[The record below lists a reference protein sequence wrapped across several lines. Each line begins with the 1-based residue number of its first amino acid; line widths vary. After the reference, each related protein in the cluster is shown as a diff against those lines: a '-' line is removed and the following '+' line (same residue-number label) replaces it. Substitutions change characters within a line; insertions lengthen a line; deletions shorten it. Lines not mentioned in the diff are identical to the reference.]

1 VLPFVEV
8 GFKIYAATIIAT
20 DKMVAEKPDLTK
32 RFLRAI
38 KKTFEFARDN
48 PEETCKLHVQ
58 KIPEVALDD
67 CLGSVRATLTFVYN
81 EHTQQFGWGKEGSER
96 LDFTWKAIAEAQELK
111 PDWNYKQAIDTSLV
125 EK

>member
-1 VLPFVEV
+1 M
-8 GFKIYAATIIAT
+8 IA
-20 DKMVAEKPDLTK
+20 DKPDLTK

-48 PEETCKLHVQ
+48 PEETCKLHVE

-81 EHTQQFGWGKEGSER
+81 DHSQQYGWGKESPER
-96 LDFTWKAIAEAQELK
+96 LDFTWKAIAEAQELDAK
-111 PDWNYKQAIDTSLV
+111 WDYKQAIDTSLV

>member
-1 VLPFVEV
+1 M
-8 GFKIYAATIIAT
+8 I
-20 DKMVAEKPDLTK
+20 AEKPDLTK

-67 CLGSVRATLTFVYN
+67 CMGSVRATLTFVYN

-111 PDWNYKQAIDTSLV
+111 PDWDYKQAIDTSLV

>member
-1 VLPFVEV
+1 
-8 GFKIYAATIIAT
+8 
-20 DKMVAEKPDLTK
+20 M
-32 RFLRAI
+32 
-38 KKTFEFARDN
+38 
-48 PEETCKLHVQ
+48 Q